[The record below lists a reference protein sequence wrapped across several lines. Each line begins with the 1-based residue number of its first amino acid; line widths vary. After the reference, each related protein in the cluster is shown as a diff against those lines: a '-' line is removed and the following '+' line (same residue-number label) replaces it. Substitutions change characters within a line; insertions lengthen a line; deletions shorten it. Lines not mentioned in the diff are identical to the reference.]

1 MSANVNNCV
10 YLSDTDLAEIIK
22 LISKLELRKACG
34 YDHISNRMIKA
45 TSHIIAPFIVQ
56 LYNNCMHQGIFPDAY
71 KKAQVIPLFKGG
83 DKDDMNSYRPI
94 SLLPVLG
101 KLLEKVIS
109 VRIVK
114 FFDKFDLFCP
124 EQFGFRS
131 KFSTEYAILDIYEK
145 MLKNLDSGISSCAI
159 FLTLGYLS
167 RRVIVM
173 TMSVCV
179 CVRLS
184 VCRHLELVHRL
195 TRNP

>member
-1 MSANVNNCV
+1 M
-10 YLSDTDLAEIIK
+10 
-22 LISKLELRKACG
+22 R
-34 YDHISNRMIKA
+34 
-45 TSHIIAPFIVQ
+45 
-56 LYNNCMHQGIFPDAY
+56 QGIFPDAY

-124 EQFGFRS
+124 QQFGFRS

-145 MLKNLDSGISSCAI
+145 MLKIA
-159 FLTLGYLS
+159 
-167 RRVIVM
+167 V
-173 TMSVCV
+173 
-179 CVRLS
+179 
-184 VCRHLELVHRL
+184 
-195 TRNP
+195 